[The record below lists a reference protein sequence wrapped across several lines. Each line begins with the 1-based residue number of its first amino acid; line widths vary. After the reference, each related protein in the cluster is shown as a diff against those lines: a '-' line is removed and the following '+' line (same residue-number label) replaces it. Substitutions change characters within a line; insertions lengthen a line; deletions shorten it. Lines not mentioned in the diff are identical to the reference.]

1 MSSTTYQI
9 KSGKKKFYSSPVI
22 NRIDCNRSQINK
34 EKDILISQLKS
45 KIFEL
50 ELHQKDFDLLNDRY
64 KQLQN
69 EIAVL
74 NECKNHLQYEKQQ
87 KSEEL
92 NQIMGELQ
100 CENENLQTGFNDK
113 LSENKKIYSQNNL
126 LMKQIELKDVEIME
140 LHKKLND
147 LENQLNRN
155 DDDMTN
161 LGKIIGG
168 LTDMKNSQTI
178 KISQL
183 IEDNTILKQICQE
196 QNECLD
202 IGKSEAKKL
211 EDELDLKNKRIQD
224 LNSQIRVQAGNI
236 NNLQNQLNKTNS
248 INLQYQNNLKDF
260 ERQVDSLKLENN
272 NLGLTICKE
281 KNVRAEENNENEKLN
296 LILNDHEQEIN
307 QLNHD
312 IETIK
317 LMQQKAS
324 EKNNVLQDENAKLR
338 NHIMILTEQNQDLI
352 NHMDKVIDEDE
363 KMTMILNR
371 SDRITSLL
379 VNNRNTIDQS
389 LNNLERCIQK

>member
-183 IEDNTILKQICQE
+183 IE
-196 QNECLD
+196 
-202 IGKSEAKKL
+202 GKK
-211 EDELDLKNKRIQD
+211 
-224 LNSQIRVQAGNI
+224 
-236 NNLQNQLNKTNS
+236 
-248 INLQYQNNLKDF
+248 
-260 ERQVDSLKLENN
+260 
-272 NLGLTICKE
+272 
-281 KNVRAEENNENEKLN
+281 
-296 LILNDHEQEIN
+296 
-307 QLNHD
+307 
-312 IETIK
+312 
-317 LMQQKAS
+317 
-324 EKNNVLQDENAKLR
+324 
-338 NHIMILTEQNQDLI
+338 
-352 NHMDKVIDEDE
+352 
-363 KMTMILNR
+363 
-371 SDRITSLL
+371 
-379 VNNRNTIDQS
+379 
-389 LNNLERCIQK
+389 

>member
-281 KNVRAEENNENEKLN
+281 KNVRAEENNENDKLN

-324 EKNNVLQDENAKLR
+324 EKNNVLQDENTKLR

>member
-324 EKNNVLQDENAKLR
+324 EKNNVLQDENTKLR